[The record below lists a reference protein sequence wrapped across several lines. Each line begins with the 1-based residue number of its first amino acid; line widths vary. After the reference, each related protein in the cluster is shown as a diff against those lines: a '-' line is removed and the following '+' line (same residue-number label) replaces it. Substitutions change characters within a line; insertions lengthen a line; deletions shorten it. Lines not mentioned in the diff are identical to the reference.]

1 MSWADLKYQ
10 QALSPSEHKATC
22 TKHCFP
28 QSSSCSAF
36 KFLKLLKF
44 CRAALQ
50 FFFFCF
56 LKFIHNQGLGEASLL
71 NIAMACSY
79 PGMTEQGQLSMGC
92 ANLDC
97 SRWHG
102 DDVVGAGETDR
113 KALAIWAWGAEAE
126 HQQPLQSMPS
136 MLICPYN
143 ASTRTQRH
151 EDPSRPSL
159 ICEPQ
164 VPVRDP
170 ESNER

>member
-113 KALAIWAWGAEAE
+113 KALAIWAWGAESE

-143 ASTRTQRH
+143 ASTRTQTETRGSQ
-151 EDPSRPSL
+151 PA
-159 ICEPQ
+159 
-164 VPVRDP
+164 
-170 ESNER
+170 